1 MGKNKSKFSKNTPE
15 HTIEILTKEQMGEEE
30 YRDFEKREARLN
42 ARQAKREKKI
52 QKNEDSGKAH
62 YVYRKEHIYQ
72 FPYGIEVSYPS
83 GKYPI
88 PEIPSD
94 RRKRG
99 KIISFTK
106 KSKRRCRKALVSL
119 DLPNGA
125 TRYAV
130 TFTLPWKIDDWGE
143 DVVVADF
150 NQAIETFR
158 TSFARCFKR
167 CAMIYCVELQKSG
180 AYHIHAI
187 FYVPEDSTSWTDDAY
202 KYFGKIRKCKL
213 KEIVDSGGMMP
224 TQPDRCTTTDFLHKT
239 FSLLWF
245 NAIRRRISPE
255 SKIYAY
261 WRKGVKVGVYTDV
274 SRQIQMSKTIHY
286 MINDDTTKMPSPM
299 ERKRWGI
306 IQRKNLIEKKKVVEI
321 HDRVRILVLREI
333 SKLKRNTIVYSDFG
347 LKKKKRFLFGSH
359 HARRRNPVG
368 IIIGI
373 TNDMMDKFI
382 TQAEQNVRA
391 RKMIYPKPE
400 MKKSQM
406 SYDAELAMSRYRS
419 TPVQTSSNR

>member
-1 MGKNKSKFSKNTPE
+1 MDKEKSRLLKKPTEPS
-15 HTIEILTKEQMGEEE
+15 IEIRTYETMSEEE
-30 YRDFEKREARLN
+30 YRAFERDMARRAVRQRKR
-42 ARQAKREKKI
+42 ARQI
-52 QKNEDSGKAH
+52 QENEDLCKAH
-62 YVYRKEHIYQ
+62 YVYRKEYIYQ
-72 FPYGIEVSYPS
+72 FPYGIEASYPS

-88 PEIPSD
+88 PEIAPD

-99 KIISFTK
+99 RITSFTK

-125 TRYAV
+125 MRYAV
-130 TFTLPWKIDDWGE
+130 TLTLPWKIDDWGGDE
-143 DVVVADF
+143 VVADF

-158 TSFARCFKR
+158 VAFARCFKH
-167 CAMIYCVELQKSG
+167 CAMIYRVEPQKSG
-180 AYHIHAI
+180 AYHIHSI
-187 FYVPEDSTSWTDDAY
+187 FYVPKDSTSWADDAY
-202 KYFGKIRKCKL
+202 KYFEKIRKSKVQ
-213 KEIVDSGGMMP
+213 EIVDSGGMMP

-261 WRKGVKVGVYTDV
+261 WRVGVKVDVYTEAA
-274 SRQIQMSKTIHY
+274 QIIQVSKTIHY
-286 MINDDTTKMPSPM
+286 MINDDAKTMPNPI
-299 ERKRWGI
+299 ERKQWGFM
-306 IQRKNLIEKKKVVEI
+306 QRRNLIEKKEVVEV
-321 HDRVRILVLREI
+321 HDRIRVLVLRDI
-333 SKLKRNTIVYSDFG
+333 SRCKRNIIKYVG
-347 LKKKKRFLFGSH
+347 LPTGKKERYLFGSR